1 MAAAPPR
8 PVLGTWERM
17 PPSGPQCSGRG
28 DGCPPRAPCA
38 SQGVSDAGF
47 PFVVEI
53 SVFSGFGGGEVVN
66 CLVGLSVTVSPS
78 RAPAYLCRVLTVE
91 GCTSFLASQ
100 HSDQPPVYPFSI

>member
-1 MAAAPPR
+1 M
-8 PVLGTWERM
+8 
-17 PPSGPQCSGRG
+17 
-28 DGCPPRAPCA
+28 
-38 SQGVSDAGF
+38 
-47 PFVVEI
+47 VEI